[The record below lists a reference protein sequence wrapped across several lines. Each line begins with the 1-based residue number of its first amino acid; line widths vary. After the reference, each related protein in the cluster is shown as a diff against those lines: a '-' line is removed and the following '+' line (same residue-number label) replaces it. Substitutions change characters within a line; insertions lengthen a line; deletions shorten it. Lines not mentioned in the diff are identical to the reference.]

1 MNVPLL
7 KVEELHAGYGGMP
20 VLRDVALEVCE
31 AEIVAL
37 VGSNGAGKTTLF
49 FAQRWYRTLPSR

>member
-31 AEIVAL
+31 AEIE
-37 VGSNGAGKTTLF
+37 SNWPGPCSVMNSRCA
-49 FAQRWYRTLPSR
+49 RWCGR